1 MAPPE
6 MRRILLHTC
15 CGPCTL
21 YPLKA
26 LREQEWCVHGFF
38 YNPHIQ
44 PFQEF
49 QWRLEALELLA
60 AKEELH
66 LIIRNDYDLERFFR
80 NVAFREQARCI
91 YCYSLRIETT
101 ARLAAKSRFDA
112 FSTTLLY
119 SKRQKHDLV
128 ASIGK
133 AAAQKFGVRFHYEDF
148 RVGWKEGQDRAR
160 SMNLYRQQYCGCIYS
175 EAERFA
181 CFAGRQKENSSRE

>member
-1 MAPPE
+1 M
-6 MRRILLHTC
+6 LLHSC

-21 YPLKA
+21 YPLTA
-26 LREQEWCVHGFF
+26 LREQGWNVHGFF

-44 PFQEF
+44 PYQEF
-49 QWRLEALELLA
+49 QRRLEALESLA
-60 AKEELH
+60 AKEGLH
-66 LIIRNDYDLERFFR
+66 LIVRGDYDLDGFFR
-80 NVAFREQARCI
+80 NVAFREQDRCL

-119 SKRQKHDLV
+119 SKRQNHDLI
-128 ASIGK
+128 ASIGR
-133 AAAQKFGVRFHYEDF
+133 AAAQRFRVRFHYEDF
-148 RVGWKEGQDRAR
+148 RVGWKEGHDRAK

-181 CFAGRQKENSSRE
+181 HSAGGHAANHSRE